1 MPINDEFQLTYVQS
15 VHSTRLTNVLTYQQ
29 TSADGTGDAK
39 DALATGWFASTAQA
53 DYVAL
58 LGPLWSDLCASV
70 RKLNVPGQD
79 FFRVLAPPD
88 VGAQVDTLNPATAI
102 QLVMYPA
109 NSGPGQQ
116 GSVYISGAPT
126 GDEDRNNLAQARY
139 ATYVAWAEK
148 FLIAIV
154 SSGYTF
160 QLGLP
165 SRPFIAADPGAD
177 PPIVGQSA
185 LAFRPFVLADV
196 RVPLTKI
203 RSRRLDQRC

>member
-1 MPINDEFQLTYVQS
+1 MPINDEYQLTYVQL

-39 DALATGWFASTAQA
+39 LALATGWFASTAQA
-53 DYVAL
+53 DYVAK
-58 LGPLWSDLCASV
+58 LGPLWSDLCATI

-79 FFRVLAPPD
+79 YYRLMAAPESG
-88 VGAQVDTLNPATAI
+88 GAMDTLNPATAI
-102 QLVMYPA
+102 QLVMFPA

-126 GDEDRNNLAQARY
+126 NDEQRNNLNQASH
-139 ATYVAWAEK
+139 ASYVAWAAK
-148 FLIAIV
+148 FIIPIID
-154 SSGYTF
+154 SGYTF

-165 SRPFIAADPGAD
+165 SRPFIAPGPGD
-177 PPIVGQSA
+177 PPDPPGQSA

-203 RSRRLDQRC
+203 RSRRLNTRC